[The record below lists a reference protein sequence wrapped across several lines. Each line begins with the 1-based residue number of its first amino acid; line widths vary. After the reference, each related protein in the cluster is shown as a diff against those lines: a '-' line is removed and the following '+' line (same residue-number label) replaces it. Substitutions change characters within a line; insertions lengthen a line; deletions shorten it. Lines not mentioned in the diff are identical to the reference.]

1 MAKRRALTGNGAN
14 IEINFDEPNPKQKE
28 FFLSRATYTC
38 YGGAKGGGKTWAV
51 RVKAILGALTN
62 DGIKILIM
70 RQTYPE
76 LQENHITPI
85 LKMVPPEVA
94 SYNATNHIMNF
105 VNGSTIKF
113 GHWAGEESE
122 QEYNGLEYDWIFIDE
137 ATQFTERAFQFL
149 GGCLRGVNDFP
160 KRMYLTCNPGG
171 VGHSWV
177 KRLFIK
183 RQFRVDPDN
192 PEASE
197 NPKDYVF
204 IPATVDD
211 NVALAKT
218 QGGKQ
223 YVRMLAQMPEDL
235 RKAYRYGD
243 WDAIEGGSY
252 FSEFSEATHVCKPF
266 KIPDHWKRYRSF
278 DYGLDKFHCLWWAV
292 DEDGRAWC
300 YREYGRKGLIVQ
312 EAAAIMREHTL
323 PGENIITTY
332 APPDMWSRQK
342 DTGRT
347 MAELY
352 MQNGINITRS
362 DNNRV
367 QGHMV
372 MKEMLAPIPVRD
384 RFLFEHYGGEEA
396 ENIKKVTEN
405 LSKEGKAAV
414 EKGIGEIVVEA
425 VRKVPDKL
433 PAMMFFNNCREIIED
448 IQEIQHDEANPNDC
462 AKEPHD
468 ITHSIDAC
476 RYFAINR
483 KLPAEIIAESPTN
496 KYNDWLASLD
506 GGSASKE
513 DYNSYMCGGEPS
525 RAYIGVA

>member
-1 MAKRRALTGNGAN
+1 MAKRRAITGNGAN
-14 IEINFDEPNPKQKE
+14 IEINFDEPNAKQKE
-28 FFLSRATYTC
+28 FLMSRALYTC
-38 YGGAKGGGKTWAV
+38 YGGARGGGKTWAV

-70 RQTYPE
+70 RRTYPE

-105 VNGSTIKF
+105 ANGSSIKF
-113 GHWAGEESE
+113 GHWSGEESE
-122 QEYNGLEYDWIFIDE
+122 QEYQGIEFDWIFLDE
-137 ATQFTERAFQFL
+137 ATQFPERTFQFL
-149 GGCLRGVNDFP
+149 GSCLRGVNDFP
-160 KRMYLTCNPGG
+160 KRFYLTCNPGG
-171 VGHSWV
+171 VGHAWV
-177 KRLFIK
+177 KRLFITK
-183 RQFRVDPDN
+183 QYRIDPDD

-211 NVALAKT
+211 NTALLKT

-223 YVRMLAQMPEDL
+223 YVRLLAQLPEDL
-235 RKAYRYGD
+235 RKAHRYGD

-252 FSEFSEATHVCKPF
+252 FSEFNEAVHTCNSF
-266 KIPDHWKRYRSF
+266 KMPNHWKRYRSF
-278 DYGLDKFHCLWWAV
+278 DYGLDMFCCLWWAV

-300 YREYGRKGLIVQ
+300 YREYARKGLIVQ
-312 EAAAIMREHTL
+312 EAAAAMREHTL

-347 MAELY
+347 MAELF
-352 MQNGINITRS
+352 MHNGIGITRS

-372 MKEMLAPIPVRD
+372 MKEMLAPIPLKD
-384 RFLFEHYGGEEA
+384 RYLVAMYGND
-396 ENIKKVTEN
+396 EN
-405 LSKEGKAAV
+405 GKPKAPD
-414 EKGIGEIVVEA
+414 
-425 VRKVPDKL
+425 KVP
-433 PAMMFFNNCREIIED
+433 AMVFFKGCKGIIED
-448 IQEIQHDEANPNDC
+448 IQEIQHDENNPNDC
-462 AKEPHD
+462 AKEPHE
-468 ITHSIDAC
+468 ITHSVDAC

-483 KLPAEIIAESPTN
+483 KLPAEIVAESPVN
-496 KYNDWLASLD
+496 RYNDWLATLD
-506 GGSASKE
+506 NGGASAT
-513 DYNSYMCGGEPS
+513 DYDSYMCGGEPTRS
-525 RAYIGVA
+525 YIGVA